1 MKKYYLQLS
10 KKSIVLRLF
19 FVVLMII
26 FIVARAYR
34 GSIVNPSIESFE
46 SILLNTKIIIIL
58 DLLIGVM
65 TGFALFNKG
74 NPLVFGIVTISMIIL
89 IFLPFAYTIIP
100 SLENSFNELLNSIEL
115 SLVVLGFSIIN
126 LLLCIP
132 PKKKKE

>member
-1 MKKYYLQLS
+1 
-10 KKSIVLRLF
+10 
-19 FVVLMII
+19 
-26 FIVARAYR
+26 
-34 GSIVNPSIESFE
+34 
-46 SILLNTKIIIIL
+46 
-58 DLLIGVM
+58 M

-100 SLENSFNELLNSIEL
+100 SLENSFNALLNSIEL